1 MQIVLTALIAGSVTG
16 PETPVSQPMP
26 HDPSLT
32 PPTPASTTESLG
44 DSGNEFSPEKS
55 PAPGAASPCV
65 CLLYNADSPLL
76 TGYRAVYTYFPCA
89 TGGQLYT
96 RRDVRI
102 PSSLLD
108 SDSDDA
114 APTKKQKYN

>member
-1 MQIVLTALIAGSVTG
+1 VAAGLAERVPIIEPVDAAVVEA
-16 PETPVSQPMP
+16 PE
-26 HDPSLT
+26 